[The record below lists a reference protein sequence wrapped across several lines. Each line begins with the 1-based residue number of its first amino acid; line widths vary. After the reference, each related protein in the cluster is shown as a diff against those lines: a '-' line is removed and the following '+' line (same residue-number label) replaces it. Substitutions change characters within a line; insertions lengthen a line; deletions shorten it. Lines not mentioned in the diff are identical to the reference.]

1 MSSSFQ
7 FKLPDIGEGTAEAEC
22 VAWHVAVGDRVE
34 EDQPLIDVMTD
45 KATVEVTSPVTGV
58 ITERR
63 GEVGDMLPVGGV
75 ILLIATSDSEDGAGP
90 PAPAEAGPA
99 AAEASEPNPTRGAAS
114 AHAPAGAKRV
124 LTTPAVRRRAREL
137 GVDLSLVRP
146 SGPNGRVRQAD
157 LDAYLDT
164 PVAGPG
170 PVSQEVV
177 LRPASPD
184 DAEFDEVPVVG
195 LRRRIAERLQDTKR
209 RIPHFS
215 YIEEVEV
222 GALERLRAEIN
233 AEAATGQPRLTLLP
247 FLVRALV
254 QTLRAFPQMNA
265 RYDDDAG
272 VVRRYRA
279 AHVGIAT
286 QTDAGLMVTVL
297 RDAAGRDL
305 SQTALEITRLS
316 EAARSGR
323 ATREELGGSTITISS
338 LGALGGL
345 ATTPVINSPEVAIL
359 GINKI
364 VDRPVIREGRIEVA
378 RMMNL
383 SASFD
388 HRVIDGWDA
397 ALFVQR
403 LKAHLESPAKLFMD

>member
-1 MSSSFQ
+1 MSNSFQ

-22 VAWHVAVGDRVE
+22 VAWHVAVGDHVE

-58 ITERR
+58 VTERR

-75 ILLIATSDSEDGAGP
+75 ILLIATSDSEDGAGL
-90 PAPAEAGPA
+90 PAPAAAGPA
-99 AAEASEPNPTRGAAS
+99 VAEASVPSPTRGAAS
-114 AHAPAGAKRV
+114 AHALAGAKRV

-157 LDAYLDT
+157 LDAYLEAPAPPPA
-164 PVAGPG
+164 PVP
-170 PVSQEVV
+170 QDETR
-177 LRPASPD
+177 LPASLD
-184 DAEFDEVPVVG
+184 EAEFDEVPVVG

-222 GALERLRAEIN
+222 GALERLRTEIN
-233 AEAATGQPRLTLLP
+233 AEAGSGQPRLTLLP
-247 FLVRALV
+247 FLVRALA
-254 QTLRAFPQMNA
+254 QTLKEFPQMNA
-265 RYDDDAG
+265 RYDDDTG

-286 QTDAGLMVTVL
+286 QTDSGLVVTVL
-297 RDAAGRDL
+297 RDAAGRNL

-316 EAARSGR
+316 EAARAGR

-338 LGALGGL
+338 LGAMGGL

-359 GINKI
+359 GINKM
-364 VDRPVIREGRIEVA
+364 VDRPVVREGRIEVA

-403 LKAHLESPAKLFMD
+403 LKAHLESPARLFMA

>member
-1 MSSSFQ
+1 MSNSFQ

-22 VAWHVAVGDRVE
+22 VAWHVAVGDHVE

-58 ITERR
+58 VTERR

-75 ILLIATSDSEDGAGP
+75 ILLIATSDSEDGAGL
-90 PAPAEAGPA
+90 PAPAAAGPA
-99 AAEASEPNPTRGAAS
+99 VAEASVPSPTRGAAS
-114 AHAPAGAKRV
+114 AHALAGAKRV

-157 LDAYLDT
+157 LDAYLEAPAPPPA
-164 PVAGPG
+164 PVP
-170 PVSQEVV
+170 QDETR
-177 LRPASPD
+177 LPASLD
-184 DAEFDEVPVVG
+184 EAEFDEVPVVG

-222 GALERLRAEIN
+222 GALERLRTEIN
-233 AEAATGQPRLTLLP
+233 AEAGSGQPRLTLLP

-254 QTLRAFPQMNA
+254 QTLKEFPQMNA
-265 RYDDDAG
+265 RYDDDTG

-286 QTDAGLMVTVL
+286 QTDSGLVVTVL
-297 RDAAGRDL
+297 RDAAGRNL

-316 EAARSGR
+316 EAARAGR

-338 LGALGGL
+338 LGAMGGL

-359 GINKI
+359 GINKM
-364 VDRPVIREGRIEVA
+364 VDRPVVREGRIEVA

-403 LKAHLESPAKLFMD
+403 LKAHLESPARLFMA